1 MKAFRATV
9 LLVAL
14 CFSVPVAHAGVI
26 NFSDV
31 VIDGSLANGATF
43 STANNAIDF
52 FFPDA
57 SVGDGLPSR
66 IGTLSLTYVAESTD
80 GMDQNQMLL
89 SVLGALQGSGTIFFN
104 EVIEDISNPLDPI
117 FLASYGVVL
126 DSNDDLPHTAV
137 LDFARPSNLIKV
149 KKNLTLT
156 AFDTGSVD
164 FANVGLVEQ
173 TIRVVPEPTSLAL
186 CGFGLACMF
195 VRRRRSIA

>member
-14 CFSVPVAHAGVI
+14 CFTVPAAQAGVI

-31 VIDGSLANGATF
+31 VIGGSLASGASFATGD
-43 STANNAIDF
+43 NYIDF

-57 SVGDGLPSR
+57 SVGDGLSSR
-66 IGTLSLTYVAESTD
+66 IGTLSLTYIAESTD
-80 GMDQNQMLL
+80 GMYQNQMLL

-104 EVIEDISNPLDPI
+104 EVIEDIANPLDPI

-126 DSNDDLPHTAV
+126 DSNSSLPHTAV
-137 LDFARPSNLIKV
+137 IDFVRPSNLIKV

-156 AFDTGSVD
+156 AFDTAGVD

-173 TIRVVPEPTSLAL
+173 TIRVVPEPTSLAM
-186 CGFGLACMF
+186 CGLGLACLF
-195 VRRRRSIA
+195 IRRRKAVA

>member
-57 SVGDGLPSR
+57 SVGDGLSSR

-156 AFDTGSVD
+156 AFDTAGVD

>member
-14 CFSVPVAHAGVI
+14 CFSVPAAHAGVI

-31 VIDGSLANGATF
+31 VIDGSLAGGASFATGD
-43 STANNAIDF
+43 NYIDF

-57 SVGDGLPSR
+57 SVGDGLPLR
-66 IGTLSLTYVAESTD
+66 IGTLSMTYVAESID
-80 GMDQNQMLL
+80 GMYQNQMLL

-104 EVIEDISNPLDPI
+104 EVIEDISDPLDPV

-126 DSNDDLPHTAV
+126 DSNSDLPHTAV
-137 LDFARPSNLIKV
+137 LDFARPSNKIKV

-156 AFDTGSVD
+156 AFDTAGVD

-173 TIRVVPEPTSLAL
+173 TIRVVPEPASLGLIGLGLL
-186 CGFGLACMF
+186 CLFSRR
-195 VRRRRSIA
+195 VRKTA